1 MRVYLLRNA
10 RMPKDWGST
19 VAIPDFLGEQ
29 ASQTPLGELWMG
41 AYPGSPSQ
49 LVEAGRAGPGLDVA
63 IAADPEAWLG
73 SEVARR
79 FDGRLPFLFKVLAA
93 ETALSVQA
101 HPSQDQARAGFE
113 REEGQGVPRDAPER
127 NYRDPRHKPE
137 LICAL
142 TPFTA
147 LARFREP
154 GEIAARLAGVSVPEL
169 GSQLEQ
175 LRAEPDRAA
184 LRGLFEALM
193 KLPDAPRLRL
203 LERALEVAES
213 SSDAAFAWV
222 AKLHDQHPGDLGALA
237 PLYLNLLTLEP
248 GQALFLHACELHSYL
263 SGLAVE
269 LMLAPARP
277 APACSSTRAPQRSSS
292 CAACRSSPA
301 PPSRAASGRPSR
313 SRCVPGARA
322 VCSGVAENSTSP
334 RGRAWW
340 RRRRCPVCASRAI
353 SSSMWRGL
361 VYGRARRRRPRI
373 RAEAL
378 PASPDRGAHDVLP
391 RGGSPRRR
399 AATRGVA

>member
-10 RMPKDWGST
+10 RIPKDWGST

-41 AYPGSPSQ
+41 AYPGSSSQ
-49 LVEAGRAGPGLDVA
+49 LVEAGRPGSGLDVA

-73 SEVARR
+73 SEVARC
-79 FDGRLPFLFKVLAA
+79 FDGQLPFLFKVLAA
-93 ETALSVQA
+93 ETALSIQA
-101 HPSQDQARAGFE
+101 HPSQDQARVGFE
-113 REEGQGVPRDAPER
+113 REEGRGVPRDAPER

-193 KLPDAPRLRL
+193 KLPDAPRRRL
-203 LERALEVAES
+203 LERALEVAEV
-213 SSDAAFAWV
+213 SSDPAFAWV
-222 AKLHDQHPGDLGALA
+222 AKLHDQHPGDLGVLA
-237 PLYLNLLTLEP
+237 PLYLNLLTLQP

-269 LMLAPARP
+269 LMANSDNVLRGGLTQSHVDVPELLATLSYETGP
-277 APACSSTRAPQRSSS
+277 
-292 CAACRSSPA
+292 
-301 PPSRAASGRPSR
+301 
-313 SRCVPGARA
+313 
-322 VCSGVAENSTSP
+322 
-334 RGRAWW
+334 
-340 RRRRCPVCASRAI
+340 
-353 SSSMWRGL
+353 
-361 VYGRARRRRPRI
+361 
-373 RAEAL
+373 AL
-378 PASPDRGAHDVLP
+378 PARTTEARPGLLVYESPAQEFELRRVRVGPGAAFESGERQALEIALCTRGEGRVQW
-391 RGGSPRRR
+391 RGGELQAAQGACLVAPAAVPGLRIEGDLELYVARPRLLQSS
-399 AATRGVA
+399 